1 MEVLNMLEINLT
13 PEKEEII
20 KDEIQAYADA
30 LATDRLIRKADRER
44 SVKILALSADT
55 DEELSEKVAPL
66 ILAEKERLE
75 AIDLKEIDIKE
86 L

>member
-1 MEVLNMLEINLT
+1 MLEINLT

-44 SVKILALSADT
+44 SVKILALSTNT
-55 DEELSEKVAPL
+55 DEELSAKVAPL

-75 AIDLKEIDIKE
+75 AIDLGIKDIDIKE